1 MVDRS
6 TTEGEMTPAEP
17 AEPRTAEPRTAEPEA
32 AEPEGTEPRTPERA
46 TVAGDAAERP
56 LLPAADLPAR
66 EPVSIRL
73 ENVTKRFRGAVV
85 AVRDVTLTVEPGEFM
100 VLVGPSGCGK
110 STLLRLIAGLEELT
124 SGRIHLG
131 DRDVT
136 TQLPQQRDVAM
147 VFQSY
152 ALYPRMSVRRNMGFG
167 LRMRRTPRAERS
179 RRVDEVA
186 RTLGLED
193 LLDRRPAAL
202 SGGQR
207 QRVAMG
213 RAIVR
218 EPRVFLMDEP
228 LSNLDAKLRV
238 SMRAQ
243 LSLLHQRLGVTTVY
257 VTHDQV
263 EAMTLG
269 QRVAVLRDGVL
280 QQCATPQDLFRHPV
294 NLFVAAFIGSPA
306 MNFVHAVV
314 TDGEVR
320 FADVTVQ
327 LPTGSS
333 LATQADR
340 HVILGVRP
348 TGFSPDADNVG
359 QQVLNAVPE
368 VVEELG
374 DERYVVFDID
384 APRVDTDAT
393 RAAVEA
399 RTADDALLLPEDRAR
414 FTVRL
419 PTEVP
424 VAVGKR
430 LPLGINP
437 ERLYFFDP
445 DTGDTLT

>member
-1 MVDRS
+1 MV
-6 TTEGEMTPAEP
+6 G
-17 AEPRTAEPRTAEPEA
+17 
-32 AEPEGTEPRTPERA
+32 
-46 TVAGDAAERP
+46 
-56 LLPAADLPAR
+56 
-66 EPVSIRL
+66 IRL
-73 ENVTKRFRGAVV
+73 ENVSKRYRGGVEAI
-85 AVRDVTLTVEPGEFM
+85 RGCTLTVEPGEFM

-110 STLLRLIAGLEELT
+110 STLLRIIAGLEEV
-124 SGRIHLG
+124 SGGRVYIG
-131 DRDVT
+131 DDDVT
-136 TQLPQQRDVAM
+136 NQLPQQRDVAM

-167 LRMRRTPRAERS
+167 LRMRRTAKAERA
-179 RRVDEVA
+179 RRVDAVAEV
-186 RTLGLED
+186 LGLEH

-269 QRVAVLRDGVL
+269 QRVTVLRDGVI
-280 QQCATPQDLFRHPV
+280 QQCDTPQRLYRNPV
-294 NLFVAAFIGSPA
+294 NLFVAAFIGSPS
-306 MNFVHAVV
+306 MNFVHATVADRAV
-314 TDGEVR
+314 S
-320 FADVTVQ
+320 FADVTVP
-327 LPTGSS
+327 LPETSP
-333 LATQADR
+333 LATAQR
-340 HVILGVRP
+340 NVILGVRP
-348 TGFSPDADNVG
+348 TGFAIAAGNGWPV
-359 QQVLNAVPE
+359 VEAVPD

-374 DERYVVFDID
+374 DERIALFDVD
-384 APRVDTDAT
+384 AQRVDTDAT

-399 RTADDALLLPEDRAR
+399 STADDALLLPEDRAR

-419 PTEVP
+419 PAEAP
-424 VAVGKR
+424 VAVGEPVK
-430 LPLGINP
+430 LALNP

-445 DTGDTLT
+445 ETGAALARATPPAPTNVTPLPAGTDR

>member
-1 MVDRS
+1 MEETVDQS
-6 TTEGEMTPAEP
+6 TTQAEAP
-17 AEPRTAEPRTAEPEA
+17 DAEAP
-32 AEPEGTEPRTPERA
+32 
-46 TVAGDAAERP
+46 VM
-56 LLPAADLPAR
+56 AR
-66 EPVSIRL
+66 EPVGIRL
-73 ENVTKRFRGAVV
+73 ENVTKRFRGGVE
-85 AVRDVTLTVEPGEFM
+85 AVRDLSLTMEAGEFI

-110 STLLRLIAGLEELT
+110 STVLRLIAGLEELT
-124 SGRIHLG
+124 RGRIYLG
-131 DRDVT
+131 DKDVS
-136 TQLPQQRDVAM
+136 TQLPQHRDVAM

-167 LRMRRTPRAERS
+167 LRMRRTPKAKRN
-179 RRVDEVA
+179 RRVAEVA

-193 LLDRRPAAL
+193 LLNRRPAAL

-280 QQCATPQDLFRHPV
+280 QQYTTPKELFHNPV

-306 MNFVHAVV
+306 MNFVHATVA
-314 TDGEVR
+314 GGAAR
-320 FADVTVQ
+320 FADVT
-327 LPTGSS
+327 LPLPAGSS
-333 LATQADR
+333 LAVADR
-340 HVILGVRP
+340 RVVLGVRP
-348 TGFSPDADNVG
+348 TGFSPASDNG
-359 QQVLNAVPE
+359 WPGLDAVPE

-393 RAAVEA
+393 RAAVDA
-399 RTADDALLLPEDRAR
+399 RADDALLLPEDRAR

-419 PTEVP
+419 PTEVH
-424 VAVGKR
+424 VAVGK
-430 LPLGINP
+430 PLSLTINP
-437 ERLYFFDP
+437 ERVHFFDP
-445 DTGDTLT
+445 DTGEALA

>member
-17 AEPRTAEPRTAEPEA
+17 AEPEAAEPEA
-32 AEPEGTEPRTPERA
+32 AEPEAAEPEP
-46 TVAGDAAERP
+46 AERP
-56 LLPAADLPAR
+56 LLPATGLPAR

-73 ENVTKRFRGAVV
+73 ENVTKRFRGGVE

-167 LRMRRTPRAERS
+167 LRMRRTPRDERR

-314 TDGEVR
+314 TDGEAR
-320 FADVTVQ
+320 FADVTMP
-327 LPTGSS
+327 LPAGSS
-333 LATQADR
+333 LATQAGR

-348 TGFSPDADNVG
+348 TGFSPDVNVG
-359 QQVLNAVPE
+359 QHVLNAVPE

-399 RTADDALLLPEDRAR
+399 RAADDALLLPEDRAR

>member
-1 MVDRS
+1 MVDQS
-6 TTEGEMTPAEP
+6 TTQVEAPDAEGP
-17 AEPRTAEPRTAEPEA
+17 
-32 AEPEGTEPRTPERA
+32 
-46 TVAGDAAERP
+46 VI
-56 LLPAADLPAR
+56 AR
-66 EPVSIRL
+66 EPVGIRL
-73 ENVTKRFRGAVV
+73 ENVTKRFRGGVE
-85 AVRDVTLTVEPGEFM
+85 AVRDLTLTVKPGEFI

-110 STLLRLIAGLEELT
+110 STVLRLIAGLEELT
-124 SGRIHLG
+124 RGRIYLG
-131 DRDVT
+131 DKDVS

-167 LRMRRTPRAERS
+167 LRMRRTPKAERN
-179 RRVDEVA
+179 RRVAEVA

-280 QQCATPQDLFRHPV
+280 QQYATPKELFHNPV

-306 MNFVHAVV
+306 MNFVHAAV
-314 TDGEVR
+314 TDGIAR
-320 FADVTVQ
+320 FADVT
-327 LPTGSS
+327 LPLPAGSS
-333 LATQADR
+333 LANADR
-340 HVILGVRP
+340 RVVLGVRP
-348 TGFSPDADNVG
+348 TGFSPASGNG
-359 QQVLNAVPE
+359 WPVLDAVPE

-374 DERYVVFDID
+374 DERYVVFDVD

-393 RAAVEA
+393 RAAVDA
-399 RTADDALLLPEDRAR
+399 RADDALLLPEDRAR

-424 VAVGKR
+424 VAVGK
-430 LPLGINP
+430 PLSLTINP
-437 ERLYFFDP
+437 ERLHFFDS
-445 DTGDTLT
+445 DTGEALA